1 MTDRPDYRL
10 VLLNGHIKR
19 LEELNNELKEE
30 NEKLKKLLESDIYE
44 VLDVKIKSNF

>member
-10 VLLNGHIKR
+10 VLLADHIKR

-44 VLDVKIKSNF
+44 VVDEN